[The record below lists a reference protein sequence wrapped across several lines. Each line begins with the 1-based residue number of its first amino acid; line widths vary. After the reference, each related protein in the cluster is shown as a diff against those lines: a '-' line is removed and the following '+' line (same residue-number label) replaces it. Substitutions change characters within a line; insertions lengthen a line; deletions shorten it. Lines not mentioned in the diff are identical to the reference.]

1 MSMHESIALALLLA
15 ACASARAEGP
25 RLGRPA
31 APDELAPFDISI
43 GPEGVGLPPGSGT
56 ARAGRLVYESR
67 CVACHGEKG
76 EGKPNDRLVGGSDTL
91 KGNKPAIKTV
101 GGYWPYATTVFDYVR
116 RAMPFDAPKSLRDE
130 EVYAV
135 TAYLLHLNGVIG
147 EDATID
153 AASLPKIEMPNKAGF
168 TPFAPGN

>member
-1 MSMHESIALALLLA
+1 MTMRESIALALLLA
-15 ACASARAEGP
+15 ACARARAEGP
-25 RLGRPA
+25 RLGRSA
-31 APDELAPFDISI
+31 TIDEIARFDISV
-43 GPEGVGLPPGSGT
+43 GPDGIGLPPGSGT
-56 ARAGRLVYESR
+56 AREGRLVYESR

-101 GGYWPYATTVFDYVR
+101 GSYWPYATTVFDYVR

-135 TAYLLHLNGVIG
+135 TSYLLHLKGVIA
-147 EDATID
+147 EDAAID
-153 AASLPKIEMPNKAGF
+153 AVSLPKIDMPNRSGF